1 MRRLSGTALSR
12 HSWNSLSAPRRWRG
26 TVPGVRG
33 STLGAARYARL
44 SPRHRIAAWVRFLA
58 LAASG
63 LSVNAVTVGRGAGDD
78 PVAVARLAPLEP
90 AVAAEHLAGLVGLRD
105 RGMREP
111 LPLACL
117 TSAAYAR
124 ALVRAEDPV
133 AAGRREWEST
143 YAWDREDRDPEHQLA
158 FGGVLS
164 FDELLALEAA
174 GGTGFDALARRL
186 WEDLLTHEA
195 A

>member
-1 MRRLSGTALSR
+1 
-12 HSWNSLSAPRRWRG
+12 
-26 TVPGVRG
+26 
-33 STLGAARYARL
+33 
-44 SPRHRIAAWVRFLA
+44 
-58 LAASG
+58 
-63 LSVNAVTVGRGAGDD
+63 VTIGRGAGDD
-78 PVAVARLAPLEP
+78 PVAVARLATLEP
-90 AVAAEHLAGLVGLRD
+90 AVAAEHLAALVELRD

-124 ALVRAEDPV
+124 AVVRAEDPV

-143 YAWDREDRDPEHQLA
+143 FGRDREDRDPEHQLA
-158 FGGVLS
+158 FGGALS

-174 GGTGFDALARRL
+174 GGSGFDTLARQL
-186 WEDLLTHEA
+186 WEDLLMHEA